1 METIIKNYK
10 KLREMDYVSLL
21 EALIYMEIEGSEL
34 ENDPD
39 LESKIQNLAT
49 KWFKSDYVHLLPDE
63 IRIELWKN

>member
-1 METIIKNYK
+1 METIIKNYQ

-39 LESKIQNLAT
+39 LESKIQNLAIN
-49 KWFKSDYVHLLPDE
+49 WFKSDYVHLLPDE
-63 IRIELWKN
+63 IRSQLWKN